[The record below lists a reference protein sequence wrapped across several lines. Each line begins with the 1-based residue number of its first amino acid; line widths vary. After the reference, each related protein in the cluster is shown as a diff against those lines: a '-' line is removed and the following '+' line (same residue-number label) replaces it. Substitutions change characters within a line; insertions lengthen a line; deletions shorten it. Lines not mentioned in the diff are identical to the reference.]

1 LTNGHLKK
9 TLERFLTVYKI
20 KEDMITLALQGQIY
34 EQLDS
39 ISQSLRAF
47 SLKLTGNSVDAE
59 DLYQDT
65 ALRII
70 NNADKY
76 RPNTNF
82 KAWAV
87 TIMRNIFINNY
98 RKRVRRGVLLDQ
110 TPNNYYINSGESVV
124 DNDGEHDV
132 SFNELMKMVDSLPDD
147 FKVPFWMAYEGYKY
161 DEIAEELGAPL
172 GTIKSRIF
180 FARKK
185 LQRMYTDMYQ
195 ERA

>member
-1 LTNGHLKK
+1 
-9 TLERFLTVYKI
+9 
-20 KEDMITLALQGQIY
+20 MITLALQGQIY
-34 EQLDS
+34 EQLDN

-147 FKVPFWMAYEGYKY
+147 FKIPFWMAYEGYKY

>member
-1 LTNGHLKK
+1 
-9 TLERFLTVYKI
+9 
-20 KEDMITLALQGQIY
+20 MITLALQGQIY

-110 TPNNYYINSGESVV
+110 TPNNYYINSGESIV

-147 FKVPFWMAYEGYKY
+147 FRVPFWMAYEGYKY